1 MVDGSPIDIDLSPSA
16 EDVIT
21 PDSQEDTIRRLEDE
35 IDDLKLRMARL
46 HYRVPLQRKSTK
58 QRFLE
63 VKAAQ
68 AAKLALAQEE
78 AEREAKERDGQ
89 GDGEKEVGGAVKTS
103 KFRMTKYKKQSIG
116 AVTKKGAAGPG
127 VAVSAGR
134 LKPRSKGSRSKVK
147 YAAQFGLH
155 TEA

>member
-68 AAKLALAQEE
+68 AAKLALAREE

-89 GDGEKEVGGAVKTS
+89 GDGEKEVGAAGKTS
-103 KFRMTKYKKQSIG
+103 KFREKYKKKSIA
-116 AVTKKGAAGPG
+116 AVAKKGGAGPG
-127 VAVSAGR
+127 VSVSAGR
-134 LKPRSKGSRSKVK
+134 SKPRSKGFRSKVK
-147 YAAQFGLH
+147 YGAQFGLR